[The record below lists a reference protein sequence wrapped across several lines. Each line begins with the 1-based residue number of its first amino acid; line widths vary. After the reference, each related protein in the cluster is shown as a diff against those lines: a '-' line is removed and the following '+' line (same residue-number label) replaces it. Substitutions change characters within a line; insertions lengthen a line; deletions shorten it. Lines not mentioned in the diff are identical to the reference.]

1 MLLKLHPEG
10 NILSRQTLS
19 RGDVDKAIAEAAF
32 VVTNHYSTP
41 QTDHAFMEPECAV
54 AYREGDVIHLYS
66 GSQNVYDDR
75 REVLV
80 CLAFPDESVKVIACS
95 GGGFGGKGI

>member
-1 MLLKLHPEG
+1 ME
-10 NILSRQTLS
+10 NVLSRQTLS

-54 AYREGDVIHLYS
+54 AIS
-66 GSQNVYDDR
+66 
-75 REVLV
+75 
-80 CLAFPDESVKVIACS
+80 
-95 GGGFGGKGI
+95 